1 MKKIIA
7 MAFIIA
13 FTPAAQAGWFGLNT
27 EDCLAQKV
35 QQEGTDNKVQQEGTD
50 NKVEQEGTDN
60 KVEQE
65 GTDNKV
71 EQEGTDDKSLNCGFR
86 FSVRD
91 WLAL

>member
-50 NKVEQEGTDN
+50 NKVEQEGTD
-60 KVEQE
+60 
-65 GTDNKV
+65 
-71 EQEGTDDKSLNCGFR
+71 DKSLNCGFR